1 MNKKGFTLV
10 ELLAVIVI
18 IAILGTVTT
27 VIYTSVTER
36 GKKGVYENHENTLR
50 GAAEQ
55 YLIDNFDLI
64 PTVGNSIDITYTT
77 LLNKHHIETLKDPK
91 GGNCNLSK
99 VTVTRQ
105 ADISNNYNL
114 TYKVC
119 LICTNYKSEGC

>member
-10 ELLAVIVI
+10 ELLSIIVI
-18 IAILGTVTT
+18 IAILASVTT
-27 VIYTSVTER
+27 VVYTSVTEK
-36 GKKGVYENHENTLR
+36 GKKGVYNNYENTLR

-55 YLIDNFDLI
+55 YLIENFDLI
-64 PTVGNSIDITYTT
+64 PTVNNSISITYQT

-91 GGNCNLSK
+91 GGNCNSSS
-99 VTVTRQ
+99 VIVTRG

-119 LICTNYKSEGC
+119 LICTNYKSSGC